1 MKIAIIG
8 AGAVGVS
15 TAHVLSKAGCEVHV
29 YEQGSSAAQGAS
41 FSHGG
46 LFGTNHVSPLFS
58 PAYTALWAQALI
70 GKPKHILWRKRVV
83 VSEYLNNA
91 KALWQSRTTVH
102 ESTATALS
110 QLAIY
115 SDEVRAKALS
125 GKRMEYEQNNGL
137 LAIHQN
143 PVQFDAASKTAN
155 LLNEHISSN
164 SKKIKLLSA
173 SQTFEQEP
181 AMAQNDTLAGAIFY
195 PGEGYGNCALYTKQ
209 LKLRHQKKGVLY
221 WFNKSVSQLEPS
233 GTQWRVHTQDRQGT
247 LDADDVMEDSAPNET
262 GVYDAVVVAAG
273 AGSIQLLNSLN
284 LRFPVLKTHAY
295 TVTLPVGDAID
306 GPSCAVLDVVS
317 NNVIVPIGSRL
328 RVSGQHQVGGN
339 PTQHSKAY
347 KSLGQTIQ
355 QLYPFASKVSEA
367 SYDSS
372 ASCIA
377 VDSKPIVGATSMP
390 GLYVNFA
397 HGSQAW
403 PLAFGTAQALCD
415 EILRADDRFKLD
427 AFLPQRFK

>member
-46 LFGTNHVSPLFS
+46 LFGANHVSPLFS
-58 PAYTALWAQALI
+58 PAYTALWAQAFI
-70 GKPKHILWRKRVV
+70 GKPKHILWRKRVAA
-83 VSEYLNNA
+83 SEYLNNA
-91 KALWQSRTTVH
+91 KALWKSRTSVH
-102 ESTATALS
+102 ASTANALRH
-110 QLAIY
+110 LANY

-143 PVQFDAASKTAN
+143 PLQFDAASKAAD
-155 LLNEHISSN
+155 LLNEHISSS

-173 SQTFEQEP
+173 SQTFEQES
-181 AMAQNDTLAGAIFY
+181 AMAKSDSVVGAIFY

-209 LKLRHQKKGVLY
+209 LKLRHQKKGVFY
-221 WFNKSVSQLEPS
+221 WFNKCVTQLEPS
-233 GTQWRVHTQDRQGT
+233 GTQWRIRSQDRQGT
-247 LDADDVMEDSAPNET
+247 VAADDVMDDSAPNET
-262 GVYDAVVVAAG
+262 GVYDAVVIAAG
-273 AGSIQLLNSLN
+273 AGSMPLLSSLN
-284 LRFPVLKTHAY
+284 MHFPVLKTHAY
-295 TVTLPVGDAID
+295 TVTLPAGDAID
-306 GPSCAVLDVVS
+306 GPSCAVLDIAT
-317 NNVIVPIGSRL
+317 NNVIVPIGNRL

-339 PTQHSKAY
+339 PTQQSKAFR
-347 KSLGQTIQ
+347 SLGQTIQ
-355 QLYPFASKVSEA
+355 HWYPFASKVSEA

-377 VDSKPIVGATSMP
+377 VDSKPVVGVTSMP

-415 EILRADDRFKLD
+415 EILKADNRFKLD
-427 AFLPQRFK
+427 AFLPQRF

>member
-46 LFGTNHVSPLFS
+46 LFGANHVSPLFS
-58 PAYTALWAQALI
+58 PAYAAQWAQAII
-70 GKPKHILWRKRVV
+70 GKPKHMLWRKRVSI
-83 VSEYLNNA
+83 SEYLNNA
-91 KALWQSRTTVH
+91 KALWQSRTSVH
-102 ESTATALS
+102 QTCSTALV

-115 SDEVRAKALS
+115 SDVVRAKALS

-137 LAIHQN
+137 LALHQN
-143 PVQFDAASKTAN
+143 PVQFEAASNSAT
-155 LLNEHISSN
+155 LLNEYISSS
-164 SKKIKLLSA
+164 SKKIKILNSTQA
-173 SQTFEQEP
+173 FEQEP
-181 AMAQNDTLAGAIFY
+181 ALAKHTSVAGAIYF
-195 PGEGYGNCALYTKQ
+195 PSEGYGNCALYTKQ
-209 LKLRHQKKGVLY
+209 LKLRHQKKGVY
-221 WFNKSVSQLEPS
+221 YRFNKAVTQLEPS
-233 GTQWRVHTQDRQGT
+233 GTQWRVHTQERQGT
-247 LDADDVMEDSAPNET
+247 IAADDAMDDSVPSDN
-262 GVYDAVVVAAG
+262 GLYDAVVVAAG
-273 AGSIQLLNSLN
+273 AGSVSLLSSLN
-284 LRFPVLKTHAY
+284 IHFPVLKTHTYA
-295 TVTLPVGDAID
+295 VTLPSGDAVD
-306 GPSCAVLDVVS
+306 SPASAVLDVVS
-317 NNVIVPIGSRL
+317 NHVIVPIGNRL
-328 RVSGQHQVGGN
+328 RVSGQHQIGGN

-355 QLYPFASKVSEA
+355 HWYPFASKVSEA

-415 EILRADDRFKLD
+415 EILKADDRFKLD